1 MGKAKFMNLHWAE
14 WVSHAP
20 YQNLLINIFVD
31 FRMMYYIGFMLT
43 VFAVQSI
50 YGDLVHGKS
59 IHLYLARTM
68 ARDKRS
74 ETLTL
79 P

>member
-1 MGKAKFMNLHWAE
+1 
-14 WVSHAP
+14 
-20 YQNLLINIFVD
+20 
-31 FRMMYYIGFMLT
+31 MMYYIGFMLT